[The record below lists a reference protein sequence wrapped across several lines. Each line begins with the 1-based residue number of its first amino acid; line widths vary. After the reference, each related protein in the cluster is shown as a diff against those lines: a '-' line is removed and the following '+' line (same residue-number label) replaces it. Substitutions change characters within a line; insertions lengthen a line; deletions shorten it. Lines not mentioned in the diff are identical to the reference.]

1 MLSNESVVAATRML
15 QKRRNGDLGTARCSG
30 HVADATR
37 TLPATK
43 ITLTTEI
50 SRVEAMQA
58 MQQMHTSN
66 LSDEATLG
74 GNPKLPY

>member
-1 MLSNESVVAATRML
+1 ML

-30 HVADATR
+30 HAADATR

-58 MQQMHTSN
+58 MQQMHN